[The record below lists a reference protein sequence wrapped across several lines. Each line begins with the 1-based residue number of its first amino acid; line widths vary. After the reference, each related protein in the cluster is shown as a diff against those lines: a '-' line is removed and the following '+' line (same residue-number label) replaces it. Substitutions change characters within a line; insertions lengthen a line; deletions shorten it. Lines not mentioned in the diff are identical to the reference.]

1 MMELTVQDYAKK
13 LEAGDYA
20 VSEATLTATKIQQKT
35 TWKTAIQSILDHLAA
50 GELAR
55 QNWTVNTRGDSISV
69 RLECNLINI
78 PMDEALRLDGKLLKA
93 DTTYPVN
100 LYLVVESPD
109 VNRTGLRID
118 SLVDNP
124 GADADAN
131 TLAEQAQVWVTEKL
145 GMVMQNRQAAK
156 EAAKKTTK
164 AAKTTSKTGKK
175 TTRKSIAKTTK
186 KRSTTRRS
194 SQTSK

>member
-93 DTTYPVN
+93 DTAYPVN

-124 GADADAN
+124 GADAN

-164 AAKTTSKTGKK
+164 GAKTTRKATKK
-175 TTRKSIAKTTK
+175 TTRKSTAKTTK